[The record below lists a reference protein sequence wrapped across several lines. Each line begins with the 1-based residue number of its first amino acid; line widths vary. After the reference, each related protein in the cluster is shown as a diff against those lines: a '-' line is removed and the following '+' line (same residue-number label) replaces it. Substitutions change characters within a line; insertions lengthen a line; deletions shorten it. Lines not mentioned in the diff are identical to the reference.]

1 MPLPRFDRL
10 PADTRAAILAVARA
24 HFARDG
30 KDAASFNQI
39 IAEAGISKTSAY
51 HYFDGKDDLFGAV
64 LADAAVRTLTA
75 LGPWTEVATA
85 DELWEQ
91 LVAGTTRMAAHLR
104 EHPDDRAVLAGQPL
118 ADDGSWVRDL
128 VANGLAIGLI
138 APAPGAELVTV
149 ATMGVIGALDSWAL
163 DHPDASDHALAD
175 TLVLFLARLWAAP
188 AATTNLAA
196 TANLAPT
203 GKPGAGAKP
212 GPAINPGPAANPG
225 S

>member
-118 ADDGSWVRDL
+118 SDDGSWVRDL

-163 DHPDASDHALAD
+163 DHPHASDHALAD

-188 AATTNLAA
+188 APPTNLAA

>member
-64 LADAAVRTLTA
+64 VADAAGRVLTA
-75 LGPWTEVATA
+75 LGPWTDVATE

-91 LVAGTTRMAAHLR
+91 VRAGTTRLVTHLR
-104 EHPDDRAVLAGQPL
+104 DHPDDRAMLAGQPRPGG
-118 ADDGSWVRDL
+118 DGDSWIHRL
-128 VANGLAIGLI
+128 VANGLRINLI
-138 APAPGAELVTV
+138 DPYPNAELVTV
-149 ATMGVIGALDSWAL
+149 ATIGVFDALDTWAL
-163 DHPDASDHALAD
+163 DHTSEPDHSFAD
-175 TLVLFLARLWAAP
+175 TLTLFLSRLWN
-188 AATTNLAA
+188 TTP
-196 TANLAPT
+196 TAKT
-203 GKPGAGAKP
+203 KQ
-212 GPAINPGPAANPG
+212 
-225 S
+225 